1 MQPCTRRNRNIY
13 IILEVESLNYVSEIY
28 VPTKS
33 ESDYIGEKLLE
44 YNLGMKPLEQKV
56 AFIEINRCIKN
67 SDKEVIG
74 GILAIAALWNILH
87 IDTMWVKQ
95 EFRGNRIA
103 SKLLQDV
110 EEYAKKLG
118 CHLSYLETYDF
129 QAKEFYINNGYKIFG
144 VLGDCPKGHTCYF
157 LSKRL

>member
-1 MQPCTRRNRNIY
+1 M
-13 IILEVESLNYVSEIY
+13 NYDLEIY

-33 ESDYIGEKLLE
+33 ESEYIGEKLLE
-44 YNLGMKPLEQKV
+44 YNLDMKALEQNEP
-56 AFIEINRCIKN
+56 FIEINRCIKN
-67 SDKEVIG
+67 SNGDVIG
-74 GILAIAALWNILH
+74 GILAIAALWHILH

-110 EEYAKKLG
+110 EEFAKGLG

-129 QAKEFYINNGYKIFG
+129 QAKELYISNGYKIFG
-144 VLGDCPKGHTCYF
+144 VLEDCPKDHTCYS